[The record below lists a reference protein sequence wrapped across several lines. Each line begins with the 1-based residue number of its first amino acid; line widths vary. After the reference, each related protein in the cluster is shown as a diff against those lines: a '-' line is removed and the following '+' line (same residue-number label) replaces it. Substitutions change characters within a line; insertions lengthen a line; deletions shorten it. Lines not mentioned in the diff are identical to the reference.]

1 MTFPNLNPEQT
12 IQRVSQM
19 RRLGLSLREA
29 YEKQYLLSA
38 WLAHFE
44 TLRALPA
51 DRFPTVLTRM
61 DLEALRAG
69 FRENWAQGNYAVI
82 VETAKKLPADILQ
95 REHLLAAYAAA
106 AREQLE
112 IKLMG

>member
-1 MTFPNLNPEQT
+1 MTYPKLNPEQT
-12 IQRVSQM
+12 IQRISQM

-29 YEKQYLLSA
+29 YEKQYLLHA
-38 WLAHFE
+38 WMARFE

-51 DRFPTVLTRM
+51 DRFPMELTHK

-69 FRENWAQGNYAVI
+69 FRENWAQGNYAII
-82 VETAKKLPADILQ
+82 VEVAKKLPADILQ
-95 REHLLAAYAAA
+95 REHLLTAYAAA

-112 IKLMG
+112 RNS